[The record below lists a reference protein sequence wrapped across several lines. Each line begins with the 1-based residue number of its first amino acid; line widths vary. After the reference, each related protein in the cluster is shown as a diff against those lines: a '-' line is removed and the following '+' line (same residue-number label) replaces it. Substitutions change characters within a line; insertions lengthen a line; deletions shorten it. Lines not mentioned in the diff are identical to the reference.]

1 MSLID
6 RADAFIANEDAL
18 DREALQEWL
27 PELLEL
33 KNELEVL
40 YAPRAMGL
48 HSRPDVEICRRL
60 TGIRRLIGKAELV
73 GVEDGDGWILYAPL
87 EA

>member
-1 MSLID
+1 MSLLGQV
-6 RADAFIANEDAL
+6 DAFLEQEEAL
-18 DREALQEWL
+18 DREQLREWL
-27 PELLEL
+27 PELLEI

-40 YAPRAMGL
+40 YYPRAQGL

-60 TGIRRLIGKAELV
+60 TGIRRLIGKAKTI
-73 GVEDGDGWILYAPL
+73 GVEDGDDWILYAPL